1 MCSVIKTSNKQEGCS
16 CWKNMTVESLFR
28 SSVPSKQRQMENRRQ
43 ATSNIVTET
52 SLASCHRHISS
63 RLLNIQQITTLPLFF
78 PNSLNSPIVMRTVLS
93 IAAALLLSTGAEGY
107 VVHRPC
113 KPTSPVHYHQYQN
126 QHRRIISSSLWL
138 IDPSVLDAATTVA
151 SSTDLIQQTTEVAT
165 NTFFN
170 TFVSR
175 IVGALVGNL
184 FAGLIF
190 KYIADQFFQK
200 TNEVKEKVTA
210 QIVRPDIS
218 SSAWFKL
225 LFCIMIDLI
234 GDSSFILPGV
244 GELEDVGWAP
254 ISAFI
259 LSQFFGSSTVTG
271 LEFAKEILPG
281 TDILPL
287 ATVAWLLENVF
298 VDSPLTGILGLKSKS
313 VPKENE
319 DPKSP

>member
-1 MCSVIKTSNKQEGCS
+1 M
-16 CWKNMTVESLFR
+16 
-28 SSVPSKQRQMENRRQ
+28 
-43 ATSNIVTET
+43 
-52 SLASCHRHISS
+52 
-63 RLLNIQQITTLPLFF
+63 
-78 PNSLNSPIVMRTVLS
+78 
-93 IAAALLLSTGAEGY
+93 
-107 VVHRPC
+107 
-113 KPTSPVHYHQYQN
+113 
-126 QHRRIISSSLWL
+126 SSSLWL
-138 IDPSVLDAATTVA
+138 IDPTVIDAATTAA
-151 SSTDLIQQTTEVAT
+151 SNSDLILQTTEVAT

-170 TFVSR
+170 TLVSR
-175 IVGALVGNL
+175 VVGALVGNL

-200 TNEVKEKVTA
+200 TQEVKEKVTA
-210 QIVRPDIS
+210 QVIRPDIS

-225 LFCIMIDLI
+225 LFCIMIDLV

-259 LSQFFGSSTVTG
+259 LSQFFGSNTVTG

-298 VDSPLTGILGLKSKS
+298 VDSPLTGILGLKSKIA
-313 VPKENE
+313 PKSGNE
-319 DPKSP
+319 EPKSPSP